1 MWREILIRDPDKANV
16 GLFGISVDENA
27 SIERGAGLAPAFM
40 REKSEY
46 LPPYAIDGTEI
57 RARVFD
63 YGDVLLFDY
72 GLVQEKLKDALKTGF
87 AVVLG
92 GDHSVSILSQ
102 KAFREQAK
110 GRVGLIH
117 IDAHA
122 DICDVYD
129 SSKISHACV
138 NRRALENGY
147 APTDMTM
154 IGIRSYERQEAEFL
168 AETPIEIFSADAV
181 RKQGTE
187 RIIQRLTEKYADYD
201 SVYLS
206 FDIDAVDPAY
216 APGTGTPEAFG
227 MTSLEALRIIT
238 AVVEALPVR
247 VMDIVEVSP
256 PLDTNCITV
265 WLALKYLLEVFKII
279 SEKNKGENT

>member
-1 MWREILIRDPDKANV
+1 MWREILTHDQDKADV
-16 GLFGISVDENA
+16 GIFGIAVDENA
-27 SIERGAGLAPAFM
+27 SIEQGARLAPSFI

-46 LPPYAIDGTEI
+46 LPPYTIDGAEI
-57 RARVFD
+57 QARVFD
-63 YGDVLLFDY
+63 YGDVTSFDY
-72 GLVQEKLKDALKTGF
+72 DSVRDKLNVTLKTGF

-102 KAFREQAK
+102 KAYREQSK
-110 GRVGLIH
+110 GKIGLIH

-147 APTDMTM
+147 DPSDITM
-154 IGIRSYERQEAEFL
+154 IGIRSYERQEVEFL
-168 AETPIEIFSADAV
+168 SQTPIEIFTSSEV
-181 RKQGTE
+181 RKQGVE
-187 RIIQRLTEKYADYD
+187 KIVGRLMEKYIDYD
-201 SVYLS
+201 GVYLS

-227 MTSLEALRIIT
+227 LTSLEVLQIIT
-238 AVVEALPVR
+238 AVIASLPVR

-265 WLALKYLLEVFKII
+265 WLALKYLLEVFKIV